1 LSISSVFIVSPLSMR
16 SSQAVT
22 VGSPLSTDYLPRP
35 DPERGVFETLL
46 VADGRA
52 VELDAHLA
60 RLGASARELF
70 GPPAMARVVGPARAL
85 VEARAAEVAP
95 PADDVTPG
103 APTRPAASR
112 PALARLR
119 LTLTPNER
127 GALDLAVVAAEV
139 DPMTIFPPPERGVA
153 LAPVTVAAGL
163 GRHKWAD
170 RRLLEQAA
178 DALDG
183 RMPLIVDR
191 DGTVLE
197 AERANVFALRGDVL
211 LTPPDD
217 GTILPGIA
225 RDRAIAATHELR
237 IEVQE
242 RPISLEELCRAD
254 EVFLTGSIRGI
265 EPVSSIAD
273 QATPSVRA
281 EGPIAARIGA
291 VLRERWLGSG

>member
-1 LSISSVFIVSPLSMR
+1 MR

-22 VGSPLSTDYLPRP
+22 VGSPLSTDHLPRP
-35 DPERGVFETLL
+35 DPTRGIFETLL

-60 RLGASARELF
+60 RLAASARELF
-70 GPPAMARVVGPARAL
+70 GPPAMARIVGPARAL
-85 VEARAAEVAP
+85 VEARAAELARP
-95 PADDVTPG
+95 DDELPPG
-103 APTRPAASR
+103 ASTRPVVPG

-119 LTLTPNER
+119 LTLAPDER
-127 GALDLAVVAAEV
+127 GALDLTAVTAEV
-139 DPMTIFPPPERGVA
+139 DPRTVFPLAERGVA

-191 DGTVLE
+191 DGMVLE
-197 AERANVFALRGDVL
+197 AERANVFALRGEVL

-217 GTILPGIA
+217 GSILPGIA
-225 RDRAIAATHELR
+225 RDRAIAAAREIG

-242 RPISLEELCRAD
+242 LPIGLDELCRAD
-254 EVFLTGSIRGI
+254 EVFLTGSVRGI
-265 EPVSSIAD
+265 EPVTSVAG

-281 EGPIAARIGA
+281 DGPLAARLASI
-291 VLRERWLGSG
+291 LRRRWLGSG